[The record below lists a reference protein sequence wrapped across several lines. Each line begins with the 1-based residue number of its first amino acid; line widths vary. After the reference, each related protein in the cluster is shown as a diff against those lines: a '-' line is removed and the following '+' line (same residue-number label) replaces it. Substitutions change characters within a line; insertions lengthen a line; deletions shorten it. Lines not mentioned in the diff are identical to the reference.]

1 MNTDIQFLRRL
12 EADLEETVVRTRAR
26 ETGRS
31 RPGSVPRRR
40 PGASWMRVAAGFVA
54 FIVVAGGVGFL
65 AQAGLG
71 GSKNSTSAAGPARP
85 ESLVGNTPEPAP
97 AGQTR
102 LFAPLPIP
110 LHGAA
115 AKRAALSGGSGAD
128 NSTIATAPN
137 AVTGTDLSK
146 IVRDGSIS
154 LQIPDQTFAK
164 SEIAVTKVALDARG
178 FVLSSSTQNERSG
191 TFTLRVPARNFDAA
205 MAALRPIGT
214 VESSQQTGKDV
225 TAQYVDLTARLR
237 ILFGRRAVI
246 LKLMSKATSIGDTLA
261 LQNQFDSVQLQ
272 IEQIQGNLNVI
283 RNQVAESTIT
293 VDLHEKDSPKPAAT
307 AVSSPSLAK
316 SIRLAWQ
323 GFLRVIGA
331 VVVGLGY
338 MIPIAVIA
346 LAIWLVTRTRRRRAA
361 VA

>member
-1 MNTDIQFLRRL
+1 MNTDIQFLRTL

-85 ESLVGNTPEPAP
+85 ESVVGNTPVPAP
-97 AGQTR
+97 AGTA
-102 LFAPLPIP
+102 LFAPITMP
-110 LHGAA
+110 LNGTA

-128 NSTIATAPN
+128 NSTTATAPD

-164 SEIAVTKVALDARG
+164 SEIAITKVALDARG